1 MADTPDAVCAAAATA
16 LHSSFSSGKSLTYE
30 WRLGQL
36 LALKKLVNEN
46 KTAISEVLS
55 LDLGL
60 FGFASS
66 SCVLH
71 DPSQPD

>member
-1 MADTPDAVCAAAATA
+1 MADTPDTECAAAASA

-30 WRLGQL
+30 WRLSQL

-46 KTAISEVLS
+46 KTAINEVLS

-60 FGFASS
+60 FGSASF
-66 SCVLH
+66 SCEPH
-71 DPSQPD
+71 DPLAPD